1 MRLARFGTLFLS
13 TLLCLALS
21 ACGFHLRETTELPT
35 AYQQISVKG
44 LSVDQG
50 FGLVLKDAF
59 TDARSELVVDGKSET
74 QLLISGLEEGRRVA
88 SYDSTLS
95 VRQYLLFLMLDYRVM
110 MNGKEVAKHR
120 IKLDKTMNY
129 DADYVLGKQQEE
141 EQIRK
146 ALRQDAARLILLRL
160 KSLTL

>member
-1 MRLARFGTLFLS
+1 MRLPQIGTIFLS
-13 TLLCLALS
+13 AVLCLVLS

-35 AYQQISVKG
+35 AYQQVSLKG

-74 QLLISGLEEGRRVA
+74 QLIISGLDEDKRVA
-88 SYDSTLS
+88 SYDSQLS

-110 MNGKEVAKHR
+110 VNGKEVAKQR

-129 DADYVLGKQQEE
+129 DADYVLGKQEE
-141 EQIRK
+141 EGQIRK